1 MRESGSK
8 PCEVVYLDWV
18 EMPREGRMA
27 PGEAG
32 PYPESGLRFTAERRA
47 VEGGGGAAA
56 QPHNPAND
64 TTMLETPSPIS
75 PLPGFISQKIFKV
88 QIYSPQTTKGVSHI
102 HLVLAIKYRISLEV

>member
-1 MRESGSK
+1 M
-8 PCEVVYLDWV
+8 YLDWV
-18 EMPREGRMA
+18 EMREG
-27 PGEAG
+27 
-32 PYPESGLRFTAERRA
+32 ERWRRERLPPIPRVWPA
-47 VEGGGGAAA
+47 VHRRETGGRGGGGAVA

-102 HLVLAIKYRISLEV
+102 HLVLAIKYRISLVV